1 MDNEKIIVSIEDEL
15 KEIYPLVR
23 IKYNE
28 YEYLFYLTDLNNHEN
43 IFVGKIINDSICP
56 VVDNEFQ
63 ELIKIFKTIISKIK
77 NT

>member
-56 VVDNEFQ
+56 VVDNEYQ
-63 ELIKIFKTIISKIK
+63 ELIKIFLLMKQ
-77 NT
+77 

>member
-56 VVDNEFQ
+56 VVDNEYQ

>member
-56 VVDNEFQ
+56 VVDNEYQ
-63 ELIKIFKTIISKIK
+63 ELILNFLHY
-77 NT
+77 